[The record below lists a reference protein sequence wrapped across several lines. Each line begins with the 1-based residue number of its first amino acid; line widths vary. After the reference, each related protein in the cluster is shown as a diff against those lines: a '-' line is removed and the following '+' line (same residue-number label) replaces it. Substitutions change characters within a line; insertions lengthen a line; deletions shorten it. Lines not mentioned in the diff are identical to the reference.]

1 MRKFG
6 ELRNRGSVDPAPA
19 VPGLQQVYKKRQHR
33 FGSFCFHFDAPVRFI
48 PNPSGKAQ
56 LKRLLSD
63 KIAKSDSLNL
73 PFQRDMECLHPFQNR
88 KFKFAFQVR
97 MRQPPPAEQG
107 PRWRKSL

>member
-1 MRKFG
+1 
-6 ELRNRGSVDPAPA
+6 
-19 VPGLQQVYKKRQHR
+19 
-33 FGSFCFHFDAPVRFI
+33 
-48 PNPSGKAQ
+48 
-56 LKRLLSD
+56 LSD